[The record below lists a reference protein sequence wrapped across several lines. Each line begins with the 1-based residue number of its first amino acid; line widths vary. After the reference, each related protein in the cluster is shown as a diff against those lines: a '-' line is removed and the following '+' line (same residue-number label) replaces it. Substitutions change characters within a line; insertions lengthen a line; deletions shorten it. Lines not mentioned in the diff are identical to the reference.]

1 MRVWR
6 RHSSI
11 LPRGGVIKLRE
22 LWAIIRKEFLQI
34 RRDPRTLGI
43 ILFAPVIMLVLY
55 GYAVDFEIKNIA
67 IVVCDQDQTRMSRE
81 FINGLTANNYFELKE
96 NVTDPEQ
103 LLERLDAGTAKA
115 VLWLPSGFEAKL
127 LAAQE
132 GQIFLGIDGSDANTA
147 TISMGYLSGYT
158 RIYSNKLSLQ
168 NLQRTGMAE
177 LARGLIPY
185 QVEQRIWYNPEMK
198 SAHFIIPG
206 LISTLLMM
214 LVSLLTA
221 MAITGE
227 KERNTFEQ
235 LAASPIKAWQLILG
249 KLIPYALVSFGGV
262 LLIIPAGIL
271 LFQVPLRGN
280 LLILFFFTMIFLIA
294 TLGIGLLIS
303 TIAKSQ
309 QQAMLMAASLTA
321 MPAVLLSGFVFP
333 IESMPKF
340 LQLITNLIPAKF
352 FLVALR
358 GIFLKGIGL
367 DLLYQQAIALMIFA
381 LVLLIVASLRFKKRL
396 D

>member
-1 MRVWR
+1 M
-6 RHSSI
+6 
-11 LPRGGVIKLRE
+11 RE

-55 GYAVDFEIKNIA
+55 GYAVNFEIKNIA
-67 IVVCDQDQTRMSRE
+67 IVVCDQDQTQMSRE
-81 FINGLTANNYFELKE
+81 FIKGLTANGYFELKQII
-96 NVTDPEQ
+96 TDPNR
-103 LLERLDAGTAKA
+103 LLEHLDAGTAKV
-115 VLWLPSGFEAKL
+115 VLWLPAEFQTKL
-127 LAAQE
+127 LGSKE
-132 GQIFLGIDGSDANTA
+132 SQIFLGIDGSDANTA

-158 RIYSNKLSLQ
+158 RLYSTKLSLQ
-168 NLQRTGMAE
+168 RLERSQMANLAQ
-177 LARGLIPY
+177 GLIPY
-185 QVEQRIWYNPEMK
+185 QVEQRIWYNPELK

-249 KLIPYALVSFGGV
+249 KLIPYAMVSFGGV

-280 LLILFFFTMIFLIA
+280 LLVLLLLIMVFLFA

-309 QQAMLMAASLTA
+309 QQAMLLAASLTA

-333 IESMPKF
+333 IESMPKL

-367 DLLYQQAIALMIFA
+367 DLLWQQAVALLIFA
-381 LVLLIVASLRFKKRL
+381 MVLLTVASLRFKKRL

>member
-1 MRVWR
+1 M
-6 RHSSI
+6 
-11 LPRGGVIKLRE
+11 RE

-34 RRDPRTLGI
+34 WRDPRTLGI
-43 ILFAPVIMLVLY
+43 IIFAPLIMLVLY
-55 GYAVDFEIKNIA
+55 GYAVNFEIKNIA
-67 IVVCDQDQTRMSRE
+67 IAVCDQDQTRMSRE
-81 FINGLTANNYFELKE
+81 FVQGLSANGYFELKKMIL
-96 NVTDPEQ
+96 DPNK
-103 LLERLDAGTAKA
+103 LLAEMDEGTAKA
-115 VLWLPSGFEAKL
+115 VLWLPAGFQKKILGMKES
-127 LAAQE
+127 QV
-132 GQIFLGIDGSDANTA
+132 FLGIDGSDANTA
-147 TISMGYLSGYT
+147 TIALGYLSGYT
-158 RIYSNKLSLQ
+158 RLYSSKLSLAR
-168 NLQRTGMAE
+168 LESSGMAS
-177 LARGLIPY
+177 LAQGLIPY
-185 QVEQRIWYNPEMK
+185 RVEQRIWYNPELK

-249 KLIPYALVSFGGV
+249 KLIPYAMVSFGGV

-271 LFQVPLRGN
+271 LFQVPLRGS
-280 LLILFFFTMIFLIA
+280 LLVLLFFIMIFLIA

-309 QQAMLMAASLTA
+309 QQAMLLAASLTA

-333 IESMPKF
+333 IESMPKI

-367 DLLYQQAIALMIFA
+367 DLLWQQAVALLIFA
-381 LVLLIVASLRFKKRL
+381 TVLLTVASLRFKKRL

>member
-1 MRVWR
+1 
-6 RHSSI
+6 
-11 LPRGGVIKLRE
+11 LNLRE

-34 RRDPRTLGI
+34 WRDPRTLGI
-43 ILFAPVIMLVLY
+43 IIFAPLIMLVLY
-55 GYAVDFEIKNIA
+55 GYAVNFEIKNIA
-67 IVVCDQDQTRMSRE
+67 IAVCDQDQTRMSRE
-81 FINGLTANNYFELKE
+81 FVQGLSANGYFELKKMIL
-96 NVTDPEQ
+96 DPNK
-103 LLERLDAGTAKA
+103 LLAEMDEGTAKA
-115 VLWLPSGFEAKL
+115 VLWLPAGFQKKILGMKES
-127 LAAQE
+127 QV
-132 GQIFLGIDGSDANTA
+132 FLGIDGSDANTA
-147 TISMGYLSGYT
+147 TIALGYLSGYT
-158 RIYSNKLSLQ
+158 RLYSSKLSLAR
-168 NLQRTGMAE
+168 LESSGMAS
-177 LARGLIPY
+177 LAQGLIPY
-185 QVEQRIWYNPEMK
+185 RVEQRIWYNPELK

-249 KLIPYALVSFGGV
+249 KLIPYAMVSFGGV

-271 LFQVPLRGN
+271 LFQVPLRGS
-280 LLILFFFTMIFLIA
+280 LLVLLFFIMIFLIA

-309 QQAMLMAASLTA
+309 QQAMLLAASLTA

-333 IESMPKF
+333 IESMPKI

-367 DLLYQQAIALMIFA
+367 DLLWQQAVALLIFA
-381 LVLLIVASLRFKKRL
+381 TVLLTVASLRFKKRL